1 MKPAISGGGAATG
14 GGLSRRGWLIVAFV
28 VIVLAVLL
36 KSCFFR
42 ESDFERI
49 AKDMTIALQRD
60 DLPAVLKYQNAETAT
75 SVNRERVGRAA
86 DALAPLGDFKSIKE
100 AKVDP
105 ATRIHEFDLT
115 FAHGSLHETIK
126 FDPEKRIVR
135 FHYDPPVKK

>member
-1 MKPAISGGGAATG
+1 MKTAMPPSRTAG

-28 VIVLAVLL
+28 VLVLAVLL
-36 KSCFFR
+36 KGCFFR
-42 ESDFERI
+42 ESDYERI
-49 AKDMTIALQRD
+49 AKEVTIALQRD

-86 DALAPLGDFKSIKE
+86 DALAPLGGFKSIKE
-100 AKVDP
+100 TKVDP

-115 FAHGSLHETIK
+115 FDKGSVHETIK

-135 FHYDPPVKK
+135 FHYDPPQKK